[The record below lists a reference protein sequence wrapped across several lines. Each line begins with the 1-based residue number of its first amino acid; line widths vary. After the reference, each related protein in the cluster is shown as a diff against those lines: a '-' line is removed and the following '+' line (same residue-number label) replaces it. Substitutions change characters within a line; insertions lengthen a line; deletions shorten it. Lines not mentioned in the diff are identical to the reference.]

1 MIFYFIDGILLQLL
15 LQQAT
20 IMNKSIVA
28 SLLLATSVS
37 IDANEKRHASA
48 HVHGLNN
55 VEMLLSQNQLNV
67 MYQMPM
73 VQINAEHDHNEHDDH
88 EEGGLIAFIEEL
100 FGHGLDD
107 HEDEE
112 GHDNKY
118 EHKESHKDEHGHEDH
133 DEDKIVVPENLSEK
147 LAEFKDNTEL
157 FKLASAAKC
166 SIVDYD
172 SELHQVS
179 SESKHKDIE
188 LSYQFKCSNPERLD
202 SIEFTAFKHFPGLN
216 VIVLDALI
224 NNKAIS
230 KKIDSDDGKVVW

>member
-1 MIFYFIDGILLQLL
+1 MQLL

-73 VQINAEHDHNEHDDH
+73 VQINAEHDHNDHDDH

-100 FGHGLDD
+100 FG

-118 EHKESHKDEHGHEDH
+118 EHKESHKDEHEDH
-133 DEDKIVVPENLSEK
+133 DEDKMVVPENLSEK

>member
-1 MIFYFIDGILLQLL
+1 MK
-15 LQQAT
+15 
-20 IMNKSIVA
+20 KSILA
-28 SLLLATSVS
+28 SLLIAISVS
-37 IDANEKRHASA
+37 VDANETRHASA
-48 HVHGLNN
+48 HLHGLNN

-67 MYQMPM
+67 MYQMPI
-73 VQINAEHDHNEHDDH
+73 VQINAEHDHDNH

-100 FGHGLDD
+100 FGHGHDD
-107 HEDEE
+107 HEEE
-112 GHDNKY
+112 ENHNNKN

-133 DEDKIVVPENLSEK
+133 DENNVVEPENLSEK

-188 LSYQFKCSNPERLD
+188 LSYQFKCSNPEQLN
-202 SIEFTAFKHFPGLN
+202 SVEFTAFKHFPGLN
-216 VIVLDALI
+216 AIILDALI
-224 NNKAIS
+224 NHKAIS
-230 KKIDSDDGKVVW
+230 KKIDSDDGKVTW

>member
-1 MIFYFIDGILLQLL
+1 
-15 LQQAT
+15 
-20 IMNKSIVA
+20 MNKSIVA
-28 SLLLATSVS
+28 SLLIAASVS
-37 IDANEKRHASA
+37 VDANEKRHASA

-73 VQINAEHDHNEHDDH
+73 VQINAEHDHNNHDDH

-100 FGHGLDD
+100 FGHGHDD

-112 GHDNKY
+112 SHDN
-118 EHKESHKDEHGHEDH
+118 EHGHEDH
-133 DEDKIVVPENLSEK
+133 DEDKIVVPKNLSEK

-157 FKLASAAKC
+157 FKLSSAAKC

>member
-1 MIFYFIDGILLQLL
+1 MQPLERYPNLDAAILFSDIL
-15 LQQAT
+15 T
-20 IMNKSIVA
+20 VP
-28 SLLLATSVS
+28 
-37 IDANEKRHASA
+37 DAM
-48 HVHGLNN
+48 GLG
-55 VEMLLSQNQLNV
+55 LFF
-67 MYQMPM
+67 
-73 VQINAEHDHNEHDDH
+73 
-88 EEGGLIAFIEEL
+88 EEGEGPKFKYPLQDEKAIQKLDIPDIE
-100 FGHGLDD
+100 
-107 HEDEE
+107 
-112 GHDNKY
+112 
-118 EHKESHKDEHGHEDH
+118 
-133 DEDKIVVPENLSEK
+133 EK